1 MEKIAGVTSSS
12 CGRIGHSTKKVDR
25 RAEEPPDP
33 DDPIVD
39 VKGMVVNLIRGTN
52 ESLKDKLMGNS
63 ANGEKLRRRRRM
75 LNRGVSL
82 LEWCRRYGHY
92 REVCPHNTGQEIDMV
107 SEEDKPPKRVT
118 MLQEDVEA
126 KKYVMGMIV
135 ERSQWRKARTIV
147 AKADGIVE
155 ANILSGCKFGI
166 LGGNHGELAEENL
179 GN

>member
-1 MEKIAGVTSSS
+1 MEKIVGVTPSS
-12 CGRIGHSTKKVDR
+12 CGRIGHSTKKVHR
-25 RAEEPPDP
+25 RAEEPPDLY
-33 DDPIVD
+33 DPIMD
-39 VKGMVVNLIRGTN
+39 VKGMAVNLIHGTN

-63 ANGEKLRRRRRM
+63 ADGEKLRRRRRM
-75 LNRGVSL
+75 LNRGV
-82 LEWCRRYGHY
+82 RHY
-92 REVCPHNTGQEIDMV
+92 REVCPHNTWQEIDMV
-107 SEEDKPPKRVT
+107 PEEDKPPKRVT

-155 ANILSGCKFGI
+155 ANIVSGCKLGI
-166 LGGNHGELAEENL
+166 LGGNHGELVEENL

>member
-1 MEKIAGVTSSS
+1 MEKIVGVTSSS
-12 CGRIGHSTKKVDR
+12 CGRIGHSTKKVHHR
-25 RAEEPPDP
+25 TEEPLDP

-63 ANGEKLRRRRRM
+63 ADGEKLRRRRM

-82 LEWCRRYGHY
+82 RYGHY

-126 KKYVMGMIV
+126 KKYVVRMIV
-135 ERSQWRKARTIV
+135 ERSQ
-147 AKADGIVE
+147 
-155 ANILSGCKFGI
+155 
-166 LGGNHGELAEENL
+166 
-179 GN
+179 

>member
-12 CGRIGHSTKKVDR
+12 CGRIGHSTKKVHR

-39 VKGMVVNLIRGTN
+39 VKGMAVNMIRGTN

-63 ANGEKLRRRRRM
+63 
-75 LNRGVSL
+75 VD
-82 LEWCRRYGHY
+82 
-92 REVCPHNTGQEIDMV
+92 DMV
-107 SEEDKPPKRVT
+107 PEKDKPPKRVT
-118 MLQEDVEA
+118 MLQDVEA

-135 ERSQWRKARTIV
+135 ERSQWRKTRTIV

-155 ANILSGCKFGI
+155 ANIVSGCKFLI
-166 LGGNHGELAEENL
+166 LGGNHGELVEENL

>member
-12 CGRIGHSTKKVDR
+12 CGRIGHSTKKVHR

-39 VKGMVVNLIRGTN
+39 VKGMVEEKDAKSRGQFVRMVVFVDMGKLLISN
-52 ESLKDKLMGNS
+52 
-63 ANGEKLRRRRRM
+63 
-75 LNRGVSL
+75 
-82 LEWCRRYGHY
+82 RRYEHY

-107 SEEDKPPKRVT
+107 PEEDKPPKRVT

-126 KKYVMGMIV
+126 KKYVVRMIV

-155 ANILSGCKFGI
+155 ANIVSGCKFGI